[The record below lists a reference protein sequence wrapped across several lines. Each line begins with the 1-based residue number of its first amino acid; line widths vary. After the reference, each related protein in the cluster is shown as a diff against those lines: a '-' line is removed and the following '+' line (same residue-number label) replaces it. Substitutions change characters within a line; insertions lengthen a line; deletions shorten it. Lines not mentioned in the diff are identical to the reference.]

1 MKNLILWG
9 SLLIAII
16 GVLAYTNSNSSN
28 TPVVK
33 VEETD
38 PIATQ
43 ETSSEFNQYWYAGDA
58 EITSYELEQ
67 ARYGEMH
74 SGKAVLIFVTEPFS
88 RDKQVKTD
96 NPGKTD
102 VSVMKLNF
110 TKNFNTGIYPYSMM
124 NSSFVPV
131 KEKNGHAL
139 KITSSS
145 QDWCGHTYT
154 QLNDRNGKFEIES
167 HSYFEGE
174 GDESFTLS
182 KTILEDELWT
192 RIRLNPE
199 DLPVGAQE
207 VIPSF
212 FHLRLLHQALKPYSV
227 RIEKKSLADN
237 QTAYILK
244 YPDLNRQLKIVY
256 NNTFPYE
263 ITGWEETFT
272 SGWGASAKTL
282 TTKATKIKTI
292 KTDYWTKHNNEDL
305 PLRDELGL

>member
-1 MKNLILWG
+1 MKNFILIGTILM
-9 SLLIAII
+9 AII
-16 GVLAYTNSNSSN
+16 GILAYTTSNSTN
-28 TPVVK
+28 TPVAQV
-33 VEETD
+33 VETET
-38 PIATQ
+38 IKTQ
-43 ETSSEFNQYWYAGDA
+43 ETSPEFNQYWYAGDA

-67 ARYGEMH
+67 ARYGEIH
-74 SGKAVLIFVTEPFS
+74 SGKAVLVFVTEPFS

-96 NPGKTD
+96 NPGKED

-110 TKNFNTGIYPYSMM
+110 TKKFNTGIYPYSMM

-145 QDWCGHTYT
+145 QEWCGHTYT
-154 QLNDRNGKFEIES
+154 QLNSRSGKFEVES
-167 HSYFEGE
+167 HSYFERE
-174 GDESFTLS
+174 GDESFTLP
-182 KTILEDELWT
+182 KTLLEDELWT

-199 DLPVGAQE
+199 DLPVGTHE
-207 VIPSF
+207 VIPAF
-212 FHLRLLHQALKPYSV
+212 FHLRLLHQALKPYSA
-227 RIEKKSLADN
+227 RIEKKALADN
-237 QTAYILK
+237 ETAYIIK

-256 NNTFPYE
+256 NNRFPYE

-282 TTKATKIKTI
+282 TTKATRIKTM
-292 KTDYWTKHNNEDL
+292 KTDYWTKHNNVDL

>member
-212 FHLRLLHQALKPYSV
+212 FYL
-227 RIEKKSLADN
+227 
-237 QTAYILK
+237 
-244 YPDLNRQLKIVY
+244 
-256 NNTFPYE
+256 
-263 ITGWEETFT
+263 
-272 SGWGASAKTL
+272 
-282 TTKATKIKTI
+282 
-292 KTDYWTKHNNEDL
+292 
-305 PLRDELGL
+305 